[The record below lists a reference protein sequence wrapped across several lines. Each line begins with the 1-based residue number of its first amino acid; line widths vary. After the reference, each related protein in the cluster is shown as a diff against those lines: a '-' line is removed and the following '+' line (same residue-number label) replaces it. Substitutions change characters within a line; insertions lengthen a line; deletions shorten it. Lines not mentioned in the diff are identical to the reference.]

1 LGLHEQNV
9 VSLAQSF
16 CIIVYVLLDYLHTA
30 LKPSSVSTK
39 FGSKYSHTLDL
50 LTRVG
55 VESSELSEVFV
66 EVLVD
71 MLDNIKHTRITILI
85 QNHVINTGA
94 MQL

>member
-1 LGLHEQNV
+1 
-9 VSLAQSF
+9 
-16 CIIVYVLLDYLHTA
+16 LHTA

-66 EVLVD
+66 EVAYGKN
-71 MLDNIKHTRITILI
+71 NINLARDGYTT
-85 QNHVINTGA
+85 N
-94 MQL
+94 QLYNSSSRS

>member
-1 LGLHEQNV
+1 MW
-9 VSLAQSF
+9 
-16 CIIVYVLLDYLHTA
+16 VLRLLVPDFVLNWSRQYLHTA

-71 MLDNIKHTRITILI
+71 MLDNIKHTGRTILI
-85 QNHVINTGA
+85 QNHVINTDA